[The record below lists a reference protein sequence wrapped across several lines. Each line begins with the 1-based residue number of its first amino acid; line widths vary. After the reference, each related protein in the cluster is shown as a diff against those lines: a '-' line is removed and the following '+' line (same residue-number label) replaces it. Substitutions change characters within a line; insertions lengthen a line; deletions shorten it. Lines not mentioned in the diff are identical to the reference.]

1 LIDTDKLN
9 TEINEKWNKR
19 WREMDLFHFDKK
31 ETART
36 TFIIDTPPPF
46 TTGELHMGQ
55 AFWVSYV
62 DSIARY
68 KRLRGFNVLYP
79 QGWDSQGF
87 PTEIAVE
94 KKYGRNISREEFYNK
109 CAEIASNNIEFMK
122 TQMYKMGASFDEKLQ
137 YLTMSKEYRA
147 KVQLSLLE
155 MMDKGFIYRAIH
167 PVEWCPRCGTSI
179 AREETVDFEE
189 ETSFNYVDFVISN
202 SKKKVLIATTRPEML
217 GACVALAVNGGDER
231 FKDIV
236 GKNVKVPLFDRHVKV
251 IADDS
256 IDKDFGTGAEMVCT
270 FGDKND
276 RTLYYRHK
284 LELIELIDEYG
295 KLRNAGEF
303 TGMSATAA
311 RKAVIEKLKEG
322 GALVKEER
330 IKHTVKKHDRCNT
343 SIEIR
348 ASMQWFIRVKEHA
361 EKILQSGRSIEWIP
375 EHTRQRL
382 EDWVNFIEWDWNIS
396 RRRVFG
402 TPIPFWYCEKCGE
415 IQSPERKQ
423 LPVNPAVEK
432 PKVEKCRK
440 CGGKFVGE
448 VDTCDVWVDSSITP
462 LVICG
467 WPDDM
472 ELFNRIFPSSMRIQG
487 TDIIRTWAFYTIF
500 RTWALTSNKPWGK
513 VLAHGMILATD
524 GKEMHKSEGNGISP
538 EELIK
543 KYPVDAIRLWVAL
556 SGGIGKDRPFSY
568 EEMDYARNFINKI
581 YNSAIFV
588 SKAIEVCEP
597 DKKEPHGDLGVF
609 DLWILK
615 RLNTTIGKVTAAYEA
630 MNLHDA
636 MEEAIS
642 FYWHEFADYYIE
654 NVKHRIYSEE
664 AAMQRSRRA
673 AVYTLKHVLHESI
686 KLFAPVMPYISEE
699 INGMFQKES
708 LFGEAFPAHATVEAP
723 ADYVMNGLVFK
734 SAIVDYDIEA
744 CGAFLNNIIADVRN
758 AKARDRLSLN
768 KEIAS
773 ININVPEEYYR
784 AAEAASEEIKSIC
797 KAGALKLKKHKEY
810 SISVDT
816 GLKKQ

>member
-1 LIDTDKLN
+1 LIDTEKLN
-9 TEINEKWNKR
+9 TEINEKWNRR
-19 WREMDLFHFDKK
+19 WGEMGLFHFDRKD
-31 ETART
+31 TARAI
-36 TFIIDTPPPF
+36 FSIDTPPPF

-55 AFWVSYV
+55 AFWVSYI

-68 KRLRGFNVLYP
+68 KRMRGFNVLYP

-87 PTEIAVE
+87 PTELAVE
-94 KKYGRNISREEFYNK
+94 KKYGRGIGREEFYNK
-109 CAEIASNNIEFMK
+109 CAEIASNNIELMK
-122 TQMYKMGASFDEKLQ
+122 VQMRKLGASFDEKQQ

-155 MMDKGFIYRAIH
+155 MMEKGFIYRAIH

-189 ETSFNYVDFVISN
+189 ETLFNYLNFAIGS
-202 SKKKVLIATTRPEML
+202 SKKNVMIATTRPEML
-217 GACVALAVNGGDER
+217 GACVALAVNGTDER
-231 FKDIV
+231 YKELV
-236 GKNVKVPLFDRHVKV
+236 GKSVKVPIFGRSVKV

-256 IDKDFGTGAEMVCT
+256 IDKELGTGAEMVCT

-284 LELIELIDEYG
+284 LELIEFIDESG
-295 KLRNAGEF
+295 KLKEAGEF
-303 TGMSATAA
+303 TGMAANAA
-311 RKAVIEKLKEG
+311 RKAIIERLKESG
-322 GALVKEER
+322 SLVKQEKIR
-330 IKHTVKKHDRCNT
+330 HTVKKHDRCRAT
-343 SIEIR
+343 IEIR
-348 ASMQWFIRVKEHA
+348 ASMQWFIKVREFA
-361 EKILQSGRSIEWIP
+361 EKILKTGRSMEWIP

-396 RRRVFG
+396 RRRIFG
-402 TPIPFWYCEKCGE
+402 TPIPFWYCEKCGK
-415 IQSPERKQ
+415 ILSPDRKQ

-432 PKVEKCRK
+432 PKSEKCQK
-440 CGGKFVGE
+440 CGGRFVGE

-472 ELFNRIFPSSMRIQG
+472 ELFRRAFPSSMRIQG

-500 RTWALTSNKPWGK
+500 RTWALTGQKPFGK

-538 EELIK
+538 EELQR
-543 KYPVDAIRLWVAL
+543 KYPVDAIRLWVAM

-581 YNSAIFV
+581 YNSALFV
-588 SKAIEVCEP
+588 TKAIESCKP
-597 DKKEPHGDLGVF
+597 DQKEPHEDLGIF

-615 RLNTTIGKVTAAYEA
+615 RLNTTIGKVIAAYDA

-636 MEEAIS
+636 MEEAIA

-654 NVKHRIYSEE
+654 NVKHRVYSEDP
-664 AAMQRSRRA
+664 AAQRSRKA
-673 AVYTLKHVLHESI
+673 AVYTLNHVLHESLKI
-686 KLFAPVMPYISEE
+686 FAPVMPYLSEE
-699 INGMFQKES
+699 INEMFGNES
-708 LFGEAFPAHATVEAP
+708 LFGEAFPAYAKAESP
-723 ADYVMNGLVFK
+723 AAYAMNGLVFR
-734 SAIVDYDIEA
+734 SGIRDYDIEA
-744 CGAFLNNIIADVRN
+744 CGAFLNRIIADVRN
-758 AKARDRLSLN
+758 AKARDRLPLN

-784 AAEAASEEIKSIC
+784 AAEAAADEIKSIC
-797 KAGALKLKKHKEY
+797 KANALKLTKHKEY
-810 SISVDT
+810 SIAVDT
-816 GLKKQ
+816 NPKK